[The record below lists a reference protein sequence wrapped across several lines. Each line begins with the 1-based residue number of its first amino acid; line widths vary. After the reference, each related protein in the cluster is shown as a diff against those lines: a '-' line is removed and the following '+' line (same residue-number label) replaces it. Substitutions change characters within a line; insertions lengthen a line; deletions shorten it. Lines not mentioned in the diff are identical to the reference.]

1 VHELSDAYAQAEQTR
16 REAEMQRE
24 NDERLS
30 REVPVLA
37 EAAVQNTMRLLDRT
51 IEAALQLKTIAADF
65 ASVRQAGDDL
75 RAACRKD
82 SVE

>member
-51 IEAALQLKTIAADF
+51 IEA
-65 ASVRQAGDDL
+65 SGR
-75 RAACRKD
+75 
-82 SVE
+82 